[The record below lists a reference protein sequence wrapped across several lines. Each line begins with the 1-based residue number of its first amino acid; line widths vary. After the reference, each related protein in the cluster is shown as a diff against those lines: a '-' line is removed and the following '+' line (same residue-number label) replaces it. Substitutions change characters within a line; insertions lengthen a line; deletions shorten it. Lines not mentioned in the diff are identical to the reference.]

1 LVDRIGIVNISKG
14 TWSEVD
20 GLFRMMMADGWEILA
35 IKHIPGKGVYAL
47 VQERILDWLT
57 PK

>member
-1 LVDRIGIVNISKG
+1 VLVDRIGIVNISKG

-35 IKHIPGKGVYAL
+35 IKHIPGKA
-47 VQERILDWLT
+47 
-57 PK
+57 K